1 MSSSTSTTSTPTVT
15 ASNYRAIPVQPPPQ
29 PQPNPSSRIPVTPG
43 VLRSIFASS
52 RTVFE
57 ERSISRVAFFRFTGF
72 LISCLAI
79 SLAASRGRGI
89 KSGAALL
96 GVV

>member
-1 MSSSTSTTSTPTVT
+1 MSTTSSRT
-15 ASNYRAIPVQPPPQ
+15 ARASEPSD
-29 PQPNPSSRIPVTPG
+29 SSRRVTPAA
-43 VLRSIFASS
+43 LRAIFASS
-52 RTVFE
+52 RTPLE
-57 ERSISRVAFFRFTGF
+57 ERSISRVAFFRFSGW
-72 LISCLAI
+72 LLSCLAI